1 MCSTLA
7 LTQHL
12 DVEEEPQVNN
22 WNGLAGEG
30 EDKVP

>member
-12 DVEEEPQVNN
+12 DVEEEPQVNS
-22 WNGLAGEG
+22 WKGLGGEG